1 MSTASQ
7 PHAPA
12 TLSVPEGAK
21 TIHDTLDEGRY
32 HLILGISPEMNGI
45 LEKLAQRYD
54 RDKADVLNLAV
65 GLLNAFADAVD
76 EGKRV
81 GIATDEQELD
91 TEITGL

>member
-1 MSTASQ
+1 MSTTSQ
-7 PHAPA
+7 PPAPA

-21 TIHDTLDEGRY
+21 TIHDTLSDGRY
-32 HLILGISPEMNGI
+32 HLVLGVSPEMNEV
-45 LEKLAQRYD
+45 LEKLALRYGVE
-54 RDKADVLNLAV
+54 KADVLNRAV

-91 TEITGL
+91 IEITEL